1 MSSVLRTAAIGLI
14 WAAALPALAGPQRAA
29 VLQELS
35 GIEDAPTAES
45 LRALGDAVP
54 QELVEL
60 AADPS
65 LRSSVRARAL
75 HALGWF
81 PSAETR
87 TVLEAALV
95 GDNKLM
101 ARKAAYALAN
111 GWSAEAIPALGRA
124 LSAADPQL
132 RNAAARAL
140 GNIEDDAVV
149 TVLDARLTIE
159 DQPAVRE
166 AIESSL
172 SRRR

>member
-1 MSSVLRTAAIGLI
+1 M
-14 WAAALPALAGPQRAA
+14 
-29 VLQELS
+29 
-35 GIEDAPTAES
+35 AES
-45 LRALGDAVP
+45 LRALGDTVP

-65 LRSSVRARAL
+65 LRSSLRARAL

-81 PSAETR
+81 PSTETR
-87 TVLEAALV
+87 TVLETALQ
-95 GDNKLM
+95 GDDKLM

-111 GWSAEAIPALGRA
+111 GWSSEAIPALGRA
-124 LSAADPQL
+124 LSSADPQL

-140 GNIEDDAVV
+140 GNIEDKSVV
-149 TVLDARLTIE
+149 SILDARLSVE
-159 DQPAVRE
+159 DQPSVRE